1 MKKYYLILFFL
12 IKTSSSIAQIDIDR
26 NHIYFELFGTGG
38 YSSIQYERQLFKTP
52 RISLHG
58 GLGAYFD
65 LGAYFSGILGV
76 TYLEPTKWQNR
87 FIEFGFTASATP
99 SETTYYSPD
108 EIVNGLTRYMPHVGF
123 RWYTK
128 KKWVWRTSLL
138 AVMQHGEGPMP
149 WLGFSVGKNF

>member
-1 MKKYYLILFFL
+1 MKKCYLIMLFLFSAS
-12 IKTSSSIAQIDIDR
+12 TSMAQIEINP
-26 NHIYFELFGTGG
+26 NHVYFELFGTGG
-38 YSSIQYERQLFKTP
+38 YSSIQYERLLFKKT
-52 RISLHG
+52 RIVLHG

-65 LGAYFSGILGV
+65 VGAYFSGILGV

-87 FIEFGFTASATP
+87 FIEFGFSVSATP
-99 SETTYYSPD
+99 SEVTYYSPD
-108 EIVNGLTRYMPHVGF
+108 EIVEGLTRYMPHVGF

-138 AVMQHGEGPMP
+138 AVMQRGEGAMP